1 MWPFKNKVLSTDG
14 MHKYRKWLKRWFLG
28 GWFIYASIAVIML
41 ATVMVPV
48 VRGQMAQW
56 LGDSLA
62 TRVTSEVYQQQMPQ
76 DSGKEMK
83 EKVVIPTEYKEKTQ
97 ADVQNKD
104 KIVSGEKQVSK
115 ATSTVNQQNKEEV
128 TLTELVRPVN
138 GAVITGYGEGFSE
151 LYGDYRFHDGLD
163 FAAKPG
169 TEVKA
174 AAKGKVTEITE
185 DPHGVTV
192 SIEQGSAWST
202 KYSGIGKAK
211 VIKGQLVKSGELI
224 GAIGRNTGD
233 IKETHLHFALSIA
246 GKSVNPVPYFD
257 FN

>member
-1 MWPFKNKVLSTDG
+1 MWPFNNKDLSSDR
-14 MHKYRKWLKRWFLG
+14 MHKYRRWLKRWFLG
-28 GWFIYASIAVIML
+28 SWFIYASIGVIML
-41 ATVMVPV
+41 ATVMVPA
-48 VRGQMAQW
+48 VRGQMAHW
-56 LGDSLA
+56 LGNSLI
-62 TRVTSEVYQQQMPQ
+62 TGVTSEVYQQQMPEEI
-76 DSGKEMK
+76 SKEVK
-83 EKVVIPTEYKEKTQ
+83 EKAAISTENKEKTQ
-97 ADVQNKD
+97 DKVENKD
-104 KIVSGEKQVSK
+104 VIVSGQKQVSK
-115 ATSTVNQQNKEEV
+115 AISTTNLQNNEDV
-128 TLTELVRPVN
+128 TLTELVRPVS

-192 SIEQGSAWST
+192 SIEQGSVWST

-211 VIKGQLVKSGELI
+211 VFKGQLVKSGEVI